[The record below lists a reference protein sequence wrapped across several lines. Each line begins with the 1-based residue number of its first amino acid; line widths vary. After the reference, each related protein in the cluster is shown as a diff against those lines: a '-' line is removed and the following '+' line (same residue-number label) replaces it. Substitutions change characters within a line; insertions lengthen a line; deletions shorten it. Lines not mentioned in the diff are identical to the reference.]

1 MSAFKLK
8 EHQQFMNGVIM
19 NRDHPDTFEIP
30 SDEEK
35 AAIFPGDFVK
45 VGFLTDARI
54 GAERMWLEVTGIRD
68 DGWIHGKLNNDPVIV
83 SHKIGDEF
91 TVHRDH
97 VLSIING
104 GSPA

>member
-1 MSAFKLK
+1 MSATKIK
-8 EHQQFMNGVIM
+8 DSPQFVNGVIM
-19 NRDHPDTFEIP
+19 HRDHPDTFEIP

-45 VGFLTDARI
+45 VGFICGKDT
-54 GAERMWLEVTGIRD
+54 ERMWLEVTGTRA
-68 DGWIHGKLNNDPVIV
+68 DGWIHGTLNNDPVITNLE
-83 SHKIGDEF
+83 IGDEF

-104 GSPA
+104 GSPT